1 MLQAACHLLVFCM
14 VRHDLMQAVARG
26 GEAAQAGAEAA
37 LCDEDCSQAFPEVG
51 IADGPDRP
59 QTGTLPS
66 EALSLARFQILAYPE
81 SIGRPPHKED
91 EPGF

>member
-37 LCDEDCSQAFPEVG
+37 LCDEDAARHSQRLVLQMG
-51 IADGPDRP
+51 
-59 QTGTLPS
+59 QTGPKQ
-66 EALSLARFQILAYPE
+66 ERFRVRL
-81 SIGRPPHKED
+81 
-91 EPGF
+91 